1 MTPEQI
7 EAFNASVGGYFTPSE
22 LLFVIA
28 ALTLTLAFTWF
39 AWLIVSGYSGVTHNA
54 LGFGALTAMI
64 LRGAFVL
71 ALLAY
76 FVR

>member
-1 MTPEQI
+1 MTAEQLA
-7 EAFNASVGGYFTPSE
+7 AFNASVGGFFTPGE

-28 ALTLTLAFTWF
+28 AITLTLAFTWL
-39 AWLIVSGYSGVTHNA
+39 AWLVISGYTGVARHT
-54 LGFGALTAMI
+54 LGFGTLTAMI

-71 ALLAY
+71 ALLGY

>member
-7 EAFNASVGGYFTPSE
+7 AAFNASVGGYFTPSE

-28 ALTLTLAFTWF
+28 AITLTLAFTWL
-39 AWLIVSGYSGVTHNA
+39 AWLAISGYSGVARNA
-54 LGFGALTAMI
+54 LGFGTLTGMI